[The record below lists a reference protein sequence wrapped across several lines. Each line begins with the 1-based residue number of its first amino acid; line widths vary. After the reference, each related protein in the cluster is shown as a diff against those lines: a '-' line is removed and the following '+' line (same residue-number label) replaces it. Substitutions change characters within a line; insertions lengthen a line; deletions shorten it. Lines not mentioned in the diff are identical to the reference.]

1 MTDATNEDRPAP
13 AEPASVAVAMSDAV
27 VASVEHPHRFEAVF
41 EQYHRTIH
49 EYLARAVGR
58 DHADE
63 CAGDVF
69 VAAFSGR
76 ARYDPALGSVRAWLF
91 GIATNIRRTRARS
104 HARGRRAWG
113 RVATERD
120 ADDGGFEVVEEGLD
134 YGRRLTW
141 VAAFVQ
147 ELSQTDRDVLVLY
160 AWGQL
165 SYPEIA
171 QALGLEVGT
180 VRSRLA
186 RARGRLRELLA
197 ANGEV
202 PGGRG
207 SSPDDEDDSWTSWSG

>member
-1 MTDATNEDRPAP
+1 MSDATDEDRPAP
-13 AEPASVAVAMSDAV
+13 AEPASVAAAMSDAV

-49 EYLARAVGR
+49 QYLARAVGR

-63 CAGDVF
+63 HAGDVF
-69 VAAFSGR
+69 VAAFAAR
-76 ARYDPALGSVRAWLF
+76 ARYDPALGSVRGWLF
-91 GIATNIRRTRARS
+91 GIATNVRRTRARS
-104 HARGRRAWG
+104 HARGRRAWS
-113 RVATERD
+113 RVDTDRD
-120 ADDGGFEVVEEGLD
+120 AHEGGFEIVEEGLD
-134 YGRRLTW
+134 YGRRLAW
-141 VAAFVQ
+141 VTAFMQ
-147 ELSQTDRDVLVLY
+147 ELSETDRDVLVLY
-160 AWGQL
+160 AWQQL

-171 QALGLEVGT
+171 QALGVEIGT

-207 SSPDDEDDSWTSWSG
+207 NSPDDEDDPWTSWSG

>member
-1 MTDATNEDRPAP
+1 MSDAPDNDRPAP
-13 AEPASVAVAMSDAV
+13 AEPESVAATMSEAVA
-27 VASVEHPHRFEAVF
+27 ASVEHPHRFEAVF
-41 EQYHRTIH
+41 DQYHRIIH

-113 RVATERD
+113 RVGPERD
-120 ADDGGFEVVEEGLD
+120 LEEGGFEVVEEGLD

-141 VAAFVQ
+141 VAEFMR
-147 ELSQTDRDVLVLY
+147 ELSDTDREVLVLY
-160 AWGQL
+160 AWGEL

-171 QALGLEVGT
+171 QALGVEIGT

-202 PGGRG
+202 LGGRANL
-207 SSPDDEDDSWTSWSG
+207 PDDEE